1 MQILMKLLECYA
13 VNTDLIL
20 FILFGLNW
28 IWIISSEDIYLWKTK
43 RQLVISLEIKNNKI
57 YVPKPGSNIWLK
69 MTLFEIKLQKDFFF
83 RKKVRHSPNSTVTN
97 KGNIDLDLLDK
108 DRI

>member
-1 MQILMKLLECYA
+1 MKLLEYYA

-57 YVPKPGSNIWLK
+57 YVPKLGSNIWLK
-69 MTLFEIKLQKDFFF
+69 MTLFEIKLQKYFFLE
-83 RKKVRHSPNSTVTN
+83 KK
-97 KGNIDLDLLDK
+97 
-108 DRI
+108 